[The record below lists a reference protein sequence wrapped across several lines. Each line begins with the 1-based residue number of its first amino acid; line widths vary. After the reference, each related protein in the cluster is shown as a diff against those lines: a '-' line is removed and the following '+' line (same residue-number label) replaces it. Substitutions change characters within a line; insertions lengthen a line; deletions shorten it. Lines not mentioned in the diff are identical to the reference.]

1 MKKNIYEI
9 PCEYV
14 WAYERESMLD
24 PELVE
29 EECEEWFETFIT
41 DEAEYEYGLRI
52 ESCHKQTKEDG
63 TDYMVIEISGY
74 AEHIDMFVETIRTNI
89 AVTLQTKGK
98 FLSAVS

>member
-52 ESCHKQTKEDG
+52 HVRGALEHGATEE
-63 TDYMVIEISGY
+63 EILEALELSSVVGY
-74 AEHIDMFVETIRTNI
+74 HAMTVHLPAFEEEVQKF
-89 AVTLQTKGK
+89 KG
-98 FLSAVS
+98 S